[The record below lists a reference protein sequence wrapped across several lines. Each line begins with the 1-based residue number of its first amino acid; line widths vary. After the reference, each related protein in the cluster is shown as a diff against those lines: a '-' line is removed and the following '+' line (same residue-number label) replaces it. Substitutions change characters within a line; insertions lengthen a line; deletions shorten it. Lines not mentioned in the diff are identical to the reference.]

1 MFIEI
6 QNLTKK
12 YKKEKFWQ
20 NTETLNR
27 IGVINYYS
35 RRDRHANTHTCTHT
49 DNAVT
54 LGGKGRGWHYHSK
67 YIEQSSYSYLL
78 SLHWT
83 NRCQVTV
90 IASWQAYKSTA
101 VSWHLFAFLH
111 TEKRAK
117 AILPFV
123 SNIAF
128 PTFPFKRTNWLLLMK
143 NALFLVKFILAQTL
157 VM

>member
-83 NRCQVTV
+83 NRCQVSV
-90 IASWQAYKSTA
+90 IASLTAYKATA
-101 VSWHLFAFLH
+101 VSWRLFVCCILRKELKQSCPLYLIWHFQPPPYVSIPRECFAKISEFL
-111 TEKRAK
+111 KINWPRA
-117 AILPFV
+117 ARV
-123 SNIAF
+123 
-128 PTFPFKRTNWLLLMK
+128 
-143 NALFLVKFILAQTL
+143 
-157 VM
+157 